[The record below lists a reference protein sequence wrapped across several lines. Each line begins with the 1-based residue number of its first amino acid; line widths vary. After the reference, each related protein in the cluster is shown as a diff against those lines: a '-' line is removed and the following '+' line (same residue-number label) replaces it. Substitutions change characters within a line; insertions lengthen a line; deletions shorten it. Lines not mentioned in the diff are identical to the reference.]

1 VPCGFKL
8 GSTGFGIS
16 GNSIF
21 STMFSGTENTSIGG
35 ATVSVG
41 CIS

>member
-8 GSTGFGIS
+8 GITGVGIS

-21 STMFSGTENTSIGG
+21 SITDSGTENTSIGG
-35 ATVSVG
+35 ATDSFG
-41 CIS
+41 CIF